1 MYARS
6 VATGYDPLIERLR
19 EAARL
24 DRSVP
29 GPARAYVDTV
39 RRNAYLVTDADVEEL
54 KGAGYDEDQIFELTV
69 AAAVAAG
76 LERRDAAL
84 RTLR

>member
-1 MYARS
+1 VYARR
-6 VATGYDPLIERLR
+6 VATGYDLLIERLR
-19 EAARL
+19 EAARP
-24 DRSVP
+24 DSSVP
-29 GPARAYVDTV
+29 EPARAYVDTV
-39 RRNAYLVTDADVEEL
+39 RSNAYLVTDADVEEL
-54 KGAGYDEDQIFELTV
+54 KGAGYEEDEIFELTV

>member
-19 EAARL
+19 EAARP
-24 DRSVP
+24 DRPVP

-69 AAAVAAG
+69 AAAVGAG

-84 RTLR
+84 RTLP

>member
-1 MYARS
+1 MYARP
-6 VATGYDPLIERLR
+6 VATSYDPLIERLR
-19 EAARL
+19 EAAAP
-24 DRSVP
+24 DGSVP
-29 GPARAYVDTV
+29 EAARAYVDTV
-39 RRNAYLVTDADVEEL
+39 RSNASLVTDADVEEL
-54 KGAGYDEDQIFELTV
+54 KAAGYDEDRIFELTV

>member
-1 MYARS
+1 VYPRR

-19 EAARL
+19 EAAQPS
-24 DRSVP
+24 RSVP
-29 GPARAYVDTV
+29 EAFRAYVDTV
-39 RRNAYLVTDADVEEL
+39 RRQAYLVTDSDVHALKAD
-54 KGAGYDEDQIFELTV
+54 GYDEDAIFEQTV

-84 RTLR
+84 RTLA

>member
-1 MYARS
+1 MYARP
-6 VATGYDPLIERLR
+6 VATGYELLIERLR
-19 EAARL
+19 EAARP
-24 DRSVP
+24 DRRVP
-29 GPARAYVDTV
+29 EAFRAYVEKV
-39 RRNAYLVTDADVEEL
+39 RSNANLVTDADVDAL
-54 KGAGYDEDQIFELTV
+54 RDAGYDEDAIFEQTV

>member
-1 MYARS
+1 VYARS
-6 VATGYDPLIERLR
+6 VATGYDVLIERLR
-19 EAARL
+19 EAAQPE
-24 DRSVP
+24 SFVP
-29 GPARAYVDTV
+29 EPARAYVDTV

-54 KGAGYDEDQIFELTV
+54 KGAGCDEDQIFELTV

-84 RTLR
+84 RTLP

>member
-6 VATGYDPLIERLR
+6 VATGYDVLIERLR
-19 EAARL
+19 EAAGP
-24 DRSVP
+24 DDSVP
-29 GPARAYVDTV
+29 EPARAYVDTV
-39 RRNAYLVTDADVEEL
+39 RRNAYLVTDADVEAV

-69 AAAVAAG
+69 AAAVGAG

-84 RTLR
+84 RTLP